1 MAQMSNSTICYI
13 EKEDAYLMLLRNK
26 KQKDVNKGKWI
37 GVGGHCENGESPED
51 CIRREVEE
59 ETGLILDQLTFRGII
74 TFVYG
79 EDITEY
85 IYLFTSHSFHGEQIP
100 CNEGE
105 LHWIRKDQIFDLNLW
120 DGDRIFL
127 HLLEKNG
134 NFFSLKIVYDQED
147 HIQQAVLNGVNMP
160 LRALV
165 DGNGNPTGARQTEYV
180 IQLEELPSY
189 CL

>member
-85 IYLFTSHSFHGEQIP
+85 IYLFTSHSFSRTAWE
-100 CNEGE
+100 
-105 LHWIRKDQIFDLNLW
+105 RKAHAV
-120 DGDRIFL
+120 FL
-127 HLLEKNG
+127 L
-134 NFFSLKIVYDQED
+134 F
-147 HIQQAVLNGVNMP
+147 
-160 LRALV
+160 
-165 DGNGNPTGARQTEYV
+165 
-180 IQLEELPSY
+180 
-189 CL
+189 

>member
-85 IYLFTSHSFHGEQIP
+85 IYLFTSYSFHGEQIP

-105 LHWIRKDQIFDLNLW
+105 LHWIRKDQIFNLNLW

-180 IQLEELPSY
+180 IQLEGLPS
-189 CL
+189 CSL